1 MIEVSVQCPACFQWV
16 GIEIDRQDRGLLV
29 QDCEVCCRPME
40 VRVQWRESGEP
51 EVRVEPAG

>member
-1 MIEVSVQCPACFQWV
+1 MSVQCPACFQWV